1 MLRVLG
7 NNQQLEDVYRTPVI
21 KGNEPVEPDEPG
33 ISMRNIIAG
42 SPGSSGSLKFLRI
55 FKQGNEGY
63 RCLGKSLVSTI
74 FANPLQPLALEYA
87 SFAPTGT

>member
-33 ISMRNIIAG
+33 KCAEHHRW
-42 SPGSSGSLKFLRI
+42 
-55 FKQGNEGY
+55 
-63 RCLGKSLVSTI
+63 
-74 FANPLQPLALEYA
+74 FAWFIWFSKIPPDL
-87 SFAPTGT
+87 